1 MPEHNQL
8 ILSICDRVIK
18 TTAHTG
24 FSIKVHG
31 WELHPLVHIVKVNV
45 LQRLIV
51 FFHVALILVIEIEL
65 RSWNLRLLFDL
76 FILVF
81 VDTNLGSLWFL
92 CIFEIIEL
100 GHDIIYDSKW

>member
-51 FFHVALILVIEIEL
+51 FFHVALILVIEIKL
-65 RSWNLRLLFDL
+65 GSWNLRLLSDL
-76 FILVF
+76 LILHF
-81 VDTNLGSLWFL
+81 VYSNLGCLWFFGV
-92 CIFEIIEL
+92 FEIIEL
-100 GHDIIYDSKW
+100 GYDIVNDPEW